1 LGAALTNRL
10 LFLILFLL
18 GHRAFAEGPF
28 EKLICPEARVLANEL
43 LESEVSGQR
52 FYAAKDE
59 CRDEKKSIHFR
70 PTFFDSADNQSD
82 AKFLIAADRNSF
94 EITKFTELEGGIH
107 QVEFSWHILDEKNP
121 KKTKTIRDLLKFAA
135 YKGKIKDV
143 VGCAGVLFA
152 PEHLVIRQSCIN
164 FEKLKK

>member
-1 LGAALTNRL
+1 MSQKSL
-10 LFLILFLL
+10 
-18 GHRAFAEGPF
+18 AEGPF
-28 EKLICPEARVLANEL
+28 EKLICPDARILANEL

-59 CRDEKKSIHFR
+59 CRDEKKLNHFR
-70 PTFFDSADNQSD
+70 PTSFDSADNQPGE
-82 AKFLIAADRNSF
+82 KFLIASDRNSF

-107 QVEFSWHILDEKNP
+107 QVEFSWHVLDEKNP

-164 FEKLKK
+164 FEKIKR